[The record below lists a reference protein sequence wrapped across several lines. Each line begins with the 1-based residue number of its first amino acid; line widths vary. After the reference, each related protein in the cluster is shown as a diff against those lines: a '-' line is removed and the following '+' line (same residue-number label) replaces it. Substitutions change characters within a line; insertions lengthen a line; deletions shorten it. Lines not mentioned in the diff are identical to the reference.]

1 MTADGTRRF
10 HAVTPHKGQSELIL
24 CGSGCS
30 KSRRR
35 LSGAPGQQTPELRL
49 CVHQGDAPKADPSPG
64 SPRGPPPPCLSAVR
78 SPSVREHQAPPPKQE
93 ADSPPAGA
101 PTRRSGLHPSFRAG
115 PHSRPA
121 PGAAYR
127 SVRGRGRNPAV
138 THVGPGP
145 HRGARVRRRPP
156 PGPRPHSSHPGSV
169 GRSPAMLQHRE
180 PPGTAR
186 LGPARRPG
194 RDLPAAPSS
203 PSHSGLAPGGRDR
216 ISAVP
221 PSTAVVPLHS
231 GHRTARFS
239 ASRHRFKVGPSGAD
253 QLSVRHARLRGHAPF
268 LKLLFTVLGTVQCL
282 VIYVTHICSVIEH
295 CVT

>member
-1 MTADGTRRF
+1 MAQGDSTLSRPTKDSQNSSCAALGVVSPVVGFRGLPGSKHQSSGRAFTRGA
-10 HAVTPHKGQSELIL
+10 HPKQTPH
-24 CGSGCS
+24 
-30 KSRRR
+30 RT
-35 LSGAPGQQTPELRL
+35 APG
-49 CVHQGDAPKADPSPG
+49 
-64 SPRGPPPPCLSAVR
+64 GPPPPCLSAVR
-78 SPSVREHQAPPPKQE
+78 SPSVREHQAPPPEQE

-101 PTRRSGLHPSFRAG
+101 PTGRPGLHPSFRAG

-127 SVRGRGRNPAV
+127 SVRGRGRNPAA

-156 PGPRPHSSHPGSV
+156 PGSRPHSSRPGSV
-169 GRSPAMLQHRE
+169 GRSPAMLQHGE

-194 RDLPAAPSS
+194 RDLPTAPSS

-216 ISAVP
+216 TSAVP
-221 PSTAVVPLHS
+221 LSTAVVPLHS

-253 QLSVRHARLRGHAPF
+253 QLSVRHARLRGHAPICG
-268 LKLLFTVLGTVQCL
+268 TVLKVHMSLRVERKGLHNFV
-282 VIYVTHICSVIEH
+282 YK
-295 CVT
+295 